1 MKEASRV
8 QAAIDVLEEVLKD
21 LLPADVILEKY
32 FKARRYIGAKDR
44 RFIADTVW
52 KMIRQRAKLS
62 KALGQNISPRLL
74 TALYLKNQDLELLFN
89 GEEYAPMILNENEKK
104 ALALAKTFEAYDEA
118 DLYECPEWLFAKF
131 SDKRLLEALNQTAP
145 VDIRANFISREQAK
159 DRLRKEGLFFSPTP
173 FSPIG
178 LRSTE
183 RINLKNTMTFQDGD
197 IEVMDEAS
205 QIISLLCQAKA
216 HHKIMDYCAGAG
228 GKALAIG
235 ALMHNDGVVF
245 AHDINQERLSRIK
258 KRAERLGVLN
268 IKLKNTVEDSD
279 YDRFILDAPCSGSG
293 TWRRAPDAKFRL
305 SPKKLEE
312 IVKTQQELLEFGAQ
326 HTKPGGRLIYITCSI
341 FSQEN
346 EKQIEV
352 FLQKH
357 PEFSPLNHKDLWQK
371 TLDLPVYPFE
381 SEKWLHFSPLTTKTD
396 GFFFCALCKQNLDE
410 TLC

>member
-8 QAAIDVLEEVLKD
+8 QAVIDVLEEVMKD
-21 LLPADVILEKY
+21 LLPADVLLEKY

-44 RFIADTVW
+44 RFIGDTVW
-52 KMIRQRAKLS
+52 GIIRQRIRLS
-62 KALGQNISPRLL
+62 KAFGQNASPRLL

-89 GEEYAPMILNENEKK
+89 GEEYAPAVLSEDEKK
-104 ALALAKTFEAYDEA
+104 ALAIAKTFEAYDEA
-118 DLYECPEWLFAKF
+118 DLYECPKWLFSKF
-131 SDKRLLEALNQTAP
+131 SDKKLLEALNETAP
-145 VDIRANFISREQAK
+145 VDVRANFISREQAK

-183 RINLKNTMTFQDGD
+183 RVNLKNAMTFQDGD

-205 QIISLLCQAKA
+205 QVISLLCNAKA

-228 GKALAIG
+228 GKALALG

-293 TWRRAPDAKFRL
+293 VWRRAPDAKFRL
-305 SPKKLEE
+305 SPQKLED
-312 IVKTQQELLEFGAQ
+312 IVKTQQELLEFGAK
-326 HTKPGGRLIYITCSI
+326 HTKSGGRLIYITCSV
-341 FSQEN
+341 FNEEN
-346 EKQIEV
+346 EKQIEA

-357 PEFSPLNHKDLWQK
+357 PEFFPLNHKELWQK

-381 SEKWLHFSPLTTKTD
+381 GEKWLHFSPLTTKTD
-396 GFFFCALCKQNLDE
+396 GFFFCALGKQKD
-410 TLC
+410 